1 MLLQW
6 SHCEWPPTHQQK
18 GSESTQIIIQTGTSF
33 KIHKRFLNFR
43 NFSNVYSSLC
53 LVFTR
58 LFGFFFLSF
67 LFFFFFF
74 FFLWRCKSHG
84 VAKSQTRLSDWTEL
98 KESPH
103 ILNANLSSDTL
114 FSYSVHC
121 FYSVDWF
128 LCHVIILILCS
139 LFCQNWPLLL
149 DQWNRIQKQEIK

>member
-18 GSESTQIIIQTGTSF
+18 GSESTQIIIQTGTFF

-58 LFGFFFLSF
+58 LFEIFFLSF
-67 LFFFFFF
+67 FLF
-74 FFLWRCKSHG
+74 FFLWHCKSHR
-84 VAKSQTRLSDWTEL
+84 VAKSQTLLSDWTEL

-103 ILNANLSSDTL
+103 ILNTNLSSNTL

-128 LCHVIILILCS
+128 LCHVIILIWCS
-139 LFCQNWPLLL
+139 LFCQNLPLLL
-149 DQWNRIQKQEIK
+149 DQWNRIQRQEIK